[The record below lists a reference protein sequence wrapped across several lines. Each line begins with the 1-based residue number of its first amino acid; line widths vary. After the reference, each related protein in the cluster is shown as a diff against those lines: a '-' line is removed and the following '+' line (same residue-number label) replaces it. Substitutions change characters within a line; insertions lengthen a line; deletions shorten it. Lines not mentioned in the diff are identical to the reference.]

1 MSSRFEFCIYIAE
14 DSIITMDYQP
24 EVDKYGEE
32 EHDTYDLYSALIE
45 EMRQFENEKK
55 DMVGEVLENGHIVS
69 EVTYT
74 ASENDY
80 NVL

>member
-1 MSSRFEFCIYIAE
+1 MSSRFEFHININE
-14 DSIITMDYQP
+14 ESIVMMDYQP

-32 EHDTYDLYSALIE
+32 KHDTYDLYSALVE
-45 EMRQFENEKK
+45 AMRQFEDEKK
-55 DMVGEVLENGHIVS
+55 DMRGEVLEDGKVIS

-74 ASENDY
+74 ASEDDY